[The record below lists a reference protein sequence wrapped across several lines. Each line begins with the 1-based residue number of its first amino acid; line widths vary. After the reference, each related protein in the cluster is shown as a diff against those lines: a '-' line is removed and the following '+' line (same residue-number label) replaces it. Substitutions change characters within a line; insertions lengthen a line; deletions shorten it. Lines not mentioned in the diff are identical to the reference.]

1 MYSDSSKRLAR
12 PTIPRVNYSRRDFY
26 GQLCRHRK
34 LSIGTFLAVMAG
46 AIYISFASPKIYQSQ
61 SLLYVRLGRENVRLD
76 PTTTLGQASLITIPN
91 SRESEIN
98 SVVEIL
104 KSRVI
109 AEKVVDALGPQA
121 ILNDTASDEPA
132 IQDVENDKAG
142 SQPSGLSMV
151 VKGILESFGI
161 VAPVSIREKAINKL
175 GKGFSTRAL
184 SKSDLLSLAYR
195 ANSPSSAQRIVLKF
209 TEIYLNEHAG
219 LNRPPN
225 AHQFLEQQTERL
237 RNELTQSEKKLMDLK
252 QETDL
257 ASPDSQRELL
267 VTRLHR
273 LQDELLTAET
283 LAVGT
288 SSEIEALHQKLKEL
302 KENHVEAVTTGQ
314 SNPAADGMRQLL
326 YSLQLQE
333 NRITSMYTNDYP
345 LLTSIREQI
354 DQSKAIL
361 KQEQD
366 VRQTV
371 MEGPNRAFEELNIA
385 RMRQEALLM
394 STQAKA
400 AALKEQIA
408 TAKQQFQTQIE
419 NELRIARIQRDVQLQ
434 DTSYRKYFD
443 NLEQAHIDQA
453 LENERISNINVIQP
467 ASLVEKP
474 VGPNILLNLLA
485 GLFGGIIA
493 AIGVAILR
501 DTLDHSL
508 TSPEQIEEKL
518 NLPLLVSIPRL
529 NKRTL
534 QLTGRNGV

>member
-12 PTIPRVNYSRRDFY
+12 PTIPRVNFSRRDFY

-34 LSIGTFLAVMAG
+34 LSIGTFLAVMTG

-104 KSRVI
+104 KSRAI

-121 ILNDTASDEPA
+121 ILDDAASDEPA
-132 IQDVENDKAG
+132 IQDVANDKAG
-142 SQPSGLSMV
+142 GHPSSFRMV
-151 VKGILESFGI
+151 VKGILESWGI
-161 VAPVSIREKAINKL
+161 VTPVNIREQAIIKL

-184 SKSDLLSLAYR
+184 SKSDLLSLSYR
-195 ANSPSSAQRIVLKF
+195 ANSPSLAQRIVLKF
-209 TEIYLNEHAG
+209 TETYLNEHAG

-237 RNELTQSEKKLMDLK
+237 WNELTQSEKELKDLK

-283 LAVGT
+283 LAIGT

-302 KENHVEAVTTGQ
+302 KESHVEAVTTGQ

-333 NRITSMYTNDYP
+333 NRIASTYTSDYP
-345 LLTSIREQI
+345 LLASIREQI

-366 VRQTV
+366 ARQTV
-371 MEGPNRAFEELNIA
+371 MEGPNRAFEELNIT

-467 ASLVEKP
+467 ASFVEKP

-508 TSPEQIEEKL
+508 KSPEEIEEKL

-529 NKRTL
+529 NKRKL
-534 QLTGRNGV
+534 QLTGRNGE